1 MSVTGRVFAL
11 AMCVSIVVA
20 TGELRAAPVLTI
32 DPAGVRTVIVD
43 DFNDGAFTPYSVS
56 PSGAITFTE
65 SGGTLNGTIAASTGD
80 PHFRIAPATLP
91 IDATR
96 YSYFRMRENSD
107 FDGTLQVFYIGP
119 SVGENEARSS
129 AFGSIG
135 ATNGYIE
142 RRSIFKLPALSPA
155 STVTRLRFDPISST
169 GATEANFNYDY
180 FIVDQYDTIGL
191 GEFDR
196 ETDLQGWSTN
206 YTTSV
211 NVFGSALSGTAE
223 NSDPQV
229 YRYDAAINADKYKYL
244 EIRMR
249 RDTGTGAE
257 LFWGT
262 SGFHA
267 ERQLNL
273 NATGTGDGDYHVYWI
288 DMRYEPTWTGTI
300 NALRIDPATTAG
312 KTFDIDYIR
321 AVEGPSNGTWTN
333 AAGGSWTQ
341 NANWSGELIANGANS
356 TADFS
361 TLDLTANAT
370 VTVDTQR
377 VIGHLRFSDTA
388 AEGSPA
394 TYKNWTLNAGTAG
407 ALILD
412 VDSGAPTITVGN
424 GGATINV
431 PIAGSRGLTKTGA
444 GRLTL
449 SGANV
454 YGGETRVE
462 DKSILTISNANALG
476 STSAGTTVVSGN
488 QLRLEGGLTFAAE
501 PLTISGRGVEPCN
514 PDELRGAL
522 RSHSGANVWT
532 GPITIAGVSETW
544 ISGGTLTI
552 TGGITGSNAT
562 LRLDQGAFTVTT
574 APINLGSTGTL
585 LVNGNALLAV
595 AGNTFG
601 ATRIDYGGTLRV
613 GVHDALPTSVSV
625 LMGHL
630 ATNGALDL
638 NGYNQTIGSLADG
651 GTNYAGEVVT
661 NSQATA
667 STLTINQTAN
677 TSYLG
682 RITGNLAVTKAGTG
696 ILTLGGANTHS
707 GETKVQGGGVLTISN
722 AEALGA
728 TIAGTTVASS
738 NQLRLVGGLTFAAE
752 PLTISGSGY
761 GGSTTEQRG
770 ALRSNSGDNVWTGPI
785 TVSSSAWI
793 SSVGGSTGSI
803 TITGGVT
810 GSGTTLRLDQGTQT
824 VSTNPINLGT
834 TGTLSVNSATLLNVA
849 ANDFGTL
856 GIDWGGNLR
865 FGVANA
871 LPAYVAVRMGTS
883 GSGSAGSGT
892 LNLNGYS
899 QTIGSLA
906 DGGTSYASELVTNS
920 QSALAT
926 LTINQSTNST
936 YQGRITGALALTK
949 QGGGTLTLGGENTYT
964 GETILSGGTLALA
977 TAGTNNIA
985 GSPLVTVGQNG
996 VLNVTGVTGANGFAL
1011 ATGQTIKGSGT
1022 ILGDMTVAAGSTV
1035 SPGMSPGT
1043 LTHTG
1048 NEIWAGGGAYH
1059 WEIEDADASPG
1070 VGWDLLS
1077 ISGTLT
1083 IDATPSSPFLI
1094 DIHSLWASGAF
1105 DPPVNYA
1112 WEIAT
1117 ASGGIVGF
1125 EESSFSLLTSG
1136 ADLPDGSSVF
1146 ITMAGNSLFVNYL
1159 VPEPSAFMLLAL
1171 ALLACLGRPSPARR

>member
-1 MSVTGRVFAL
+1 MSATGRFLAL
-11 AMCVSIVVA
+11 AMCVSVVVA
-20 TGELRAAPVLTI
+20 TGALKAAPVLTI
-32 DPAGVRTVIVD
+32 DPAGVRTVIID
-43 DFNDGAFTPYSVS
+43 DFNDGTFTPYSVS
-56 PSGAITFTE
+56 PIGAITFTE
-65 SGGTLNGTIAASTGD
+65 SGGTLNGTIAASTND
-80 PHFRIAPATLP
+80 PSFRIDRAMQP

-107 FDGTLQVFYIGP
+107 YNGTLQVFYSGP
-119 SVGENEARSS
+119 AATEHETRSS
-129 AFGSIG
+129 QFLNIG
-135 ATNGYIE
+135 DTDGYIE

-155 STVTRLRFDPISST
+155 STVTRVRLDPISAT
-169 GATEANFNYDY
+169 GAAEANFNYDY

-196 ETDLQGWSTN
+196 ATELQGWITS

-211 NVFGSALSGTAE
+211 SILGSALSGTAE

-257 LFWGT
+257 LFWGA

-267 ERQLNL
+267 DRQLNL
-273 NATGTGDGDYHVYWI
+273 NATGTGDGEYHVYWI
-288 DMRYEPTWTGTI
+288 DMRYESTWTGTI
-300 NALRIDPATTAG
+300 NALRVDPATTAG
-312 KTFDIDYIR
+312 KTFHIDYIR

-333 AAGGSWTQ
+333 PAGGGWTQ
-341 NANWSGELIANGANS
+341 NANWSGGLIANGAGS

-361 TLDLTANAT
+361 TLDLTADAT

-388 AEGSPA
+388 AEGSPE
-394 TYKNWTLNAGTAG
+394 TYKSWTLNAGTAG

-424 GGATINV
+424 GAATINV
-431 PIAGSRGLTKTGA
+431 PIAGSRGLTKTGT

-454 YGGETRVE
+454 YSGETRVE
-462 DKSILTISNANALG
+462 GAGVLAISNATALG
-476 STSAGTTVVSGN
+476 ATNEGTTVVGGN

-514 PDELRGAL
+514 PTELRGAL

-532 GPITIAGVSETW
+532 GPITIAGTGETW

-552 TGGITGSNAT
+552 TGGITGSSAT
-562 LRLDQGAFTVTT
+562 LRLDGGTQTVTT
-574 APINLGSTGTL
+574 NRVNLGSAGTL

-601 ATRIDYGGTLRV
+601 STRIDYGGTLRV

-625 LMGHL
+625 LVGHL
-630 ATNGALDL
+630 DTNGALDL

-651 GTNYAGEVVT
+651 GTNYAGQVVT

-696 ILTLGGANTHS
+696 ILTLGGTNTHS
-707 GETKVQGGGVLTISN
+707 GETRVQGGGVLTIIN
-722 AEALGA
+722 AEALGS
-728 TIAGTTVASS
+728 TSTGTTVVSGS
-738 NQLRLVGGLTFAAE
+738 QLRLEGGLTFAPE

-761 GGSTTEQRG
+761 GGVSTTEQRG
-770 ALRSNSGDNVWTGPI
+770 SLRSNSGNNVWTGPI
-785 TVSSSAWI
+785 TVSSSVWI
-793 SSVGGSTGSI
+793 SSAGGTTGSI
-803 TITGGVT
+803 TLTGGITG
-810 GSGTTLRLDQGTQT
+810 SSASLRLDQGTQT
-824 VSTNPINLGT
+824 VSTNPINLGA
-834 TGTLSVNSATLLNVA
+834 TGALYVNSNTLLDVA
-849 ANDFGTL
+849 GNSFGTL
-856 GIDWGGNLR
+856 WIDWGGNLR
-865 FGVANA
+865 FGMPNA
-871 LPAYVAVRMGTS
+871 LPAYVSVLMGSS
-883 GSGSAGSGT
+883 GGGGSGT

-899 QTIGSLA
+899 QTIGRLA
-906 DGGTSYASELVTNS
+906 DGGTTYASELVTNS
-920 QSALAT
+920 QSTLAT

-936 YQGRITGALALTK
+936 YQGKITGALALTK
-949 QGGGTLTLGGENTYT
+949 QGGGTLTLGGENTYA
-964 GETILSGGTLALA
+964 GETILSGGTLTLV
-977 TAGTNNIA
+977 TAGTNNLS

-996 VLNVTGVTGANGFAL
+996 VLNVTGVTGTGGFAL
-1011 ATGQTIKGSGT
+1011 ASGQTLKGSGT
-1022 ILGDMTVAAGSTV
+1022 ILGDMTVAAGATV

-1059 WEIEDADASPG
+1059 WEIEDADAAPG
-1070 VGWDLLS
+1070 TGWDMLN

-1083 IDATPSSPFLI
+1083 INATPSSPFLI
-1094 DIHSLWASGAF
+1094 DVHSLWASGTF
-1105 DPPVNYA
+1105 DPPENYQ

-1125 EESSFSLLTSG
+1125 DESKFSLLTSG
-1136 ADLPDGSSVF
+1136 ADFPDGSSLF

-1159 VPEPSAFMLLAL
+1159 VPEPSAIVLLAL
-1171 ALLACLGRPSPARR
+1171 ALLAGMGRLSRRRRR